1 MEEYTMRDDLNNI
14 LEAFRFEFPDERTRH
29 HILQVLDVY
38 MNDRMINGEI
48 TDYALRDITGTSYW
62 PCLNGEHTIDY
73 TRLEFEIVYLRHQ
86 YDYEVITLGMTS
98 ENNRLRE
105 PIAFGTI
112 KKHTMI

>member
-1 MEEYTMRDDLNNI
+1 MRDDLNNI

-48 TDYALRDITGTSYW
+48 TDYALRDITGTSF
-62 PCLNGEHTIDY
+62 PIDY

-86 YDYEVITLGMTS
+86 YDYEVITLGMSS